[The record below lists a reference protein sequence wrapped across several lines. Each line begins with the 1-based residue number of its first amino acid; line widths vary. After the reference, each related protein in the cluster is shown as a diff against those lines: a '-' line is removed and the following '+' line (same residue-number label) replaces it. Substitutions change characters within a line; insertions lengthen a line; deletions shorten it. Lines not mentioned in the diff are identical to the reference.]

1 PLQVANHRG
10 GPPDEHPGVPEV
22 MRRSDVPRRS
32 LLGRLLGELR
42 HLEDWRALSL
52 RDRAYAHVAVPGLR
66 TRGFQAHDDGAALYG
81 GEPAADLENLP
92 ERAGLPDHV
101 VRRQDHH
108 HSVAVPPQDLVRRE
122 ADRGRGIARGGL
134 RHDLSPGDFGQAAT
148 NRVTRE
154 LTREDIGPLGRDDV
168 FNTRH
173 SLFEQRAAS
182 IQLEQLLG
190 ALAPA

>member
-1 PLQVANHRG
+1 
-10 GPPDEHPGVPEV
+10 

-66 TRGFQAHDDGAALYG
+66 TRGFQAHDDGAALDG

-108 HSVAVPPQDLVRRE
+108 HSVAVPPQDFVRRE
-122 ADRGRGIARGGL
+122 ADRGRGIAPSGFRD
-134 RHDLSPGDFGQAAT
+134 DLSPGNFGKAAS
-148 NRVTRE
+148 NRIAQD
-154 LTREDIGPLGRDDV
+154 LAREDIGPRGRDDV
-168 FNTRH
+168 RKTSH
-173 SLFEQRAAS
+173 SLFE
-182 IQLEQLLG
+182 
-190 ALAPA
+190 